1 MSSAAVS
8 GSGGAAAAA
17 DGGVEGAPALSASA
31 SRTSSL
37 RHRAMS
43 ASSKLLRSSLSRKS
57 MGRRSSKVMSVSI
70 EDVRDAEDMKQ
81 VDAFRQTLVLEELL
95 PARHDDYHMMLRFL
109 RARKFDIEKSKQM
122 WSDMLQ
128 WRKEFGADTIIDEF
142 VFEEMDQVLEHYP
155 QGHHGVDKDGRP
167 VYMEKLG
174 QIDTT
179 KLLQVTSMDRYV
191 QYHVREFERA
201 FAVKFPACS
210 ISAKK
215 HVDQSTTILDV
226 SGVGYKNFNKAARDL
241 IGRLQKI
248 DGDNYPETLCR
259 MFIINAGQGFRLLWN
274 TVKSF
279 LDPKTT
285 AKIHVTKPISPPPP
299 ITGIGWFH
307 SLDHLLCSALMAV
320 QVLGNKY
327 QSKLLEVIDAS
338 ELPEFFGGTC
348 NCEGGCMRSDKG
360 PWKDPEI
367 LKMVQCGMG
376 RCGMNSGD
384 PRDADEKLI
393 TEDEI
398 VPVPKKQDSMR
409 RNAVDSPKVA
419 REKIEHPQ
427 MSPLH
432 EMKTASDPDPAAKD
446 SFDGGGLF
454 PGVDRGMDFNW
465 SGEVSEEKL
474 QIARDMY
481 AQLPDAYKQGDAGD
495 RQVVSGFMALVMG
508 VVAMFRVGKIAP
520 KRAMDAAMGIATM
533 EAMAKKTRQM
543 QMQQQLQLGGPDAVV
558 VSAAQYQALVKR
570 VDDLE
575 AKVAALASGPP
586 EVPPEL
592 EESIKAAAARVDAL
606 ETELDATKKLLE
618 TSSAQQEEVLA
629 YIEKKKKKRGMQNP
643 FRW

>member
-1 MSSAAVS
+1 MSAAAPSSA
-8 GSGGAAAAA
+8 AAAAA
-17 DGGVEGAPALSASA
+17 DGASSTPRASGMASSA
-31 SRTSSL
+31 SL

-43 ASSKLLRSSLSRKS
+43 ASSKMLRSSMSRRS
-57 MGRRSSKVMSVSI
+57 GRQRSSKVMSVAI
-70 EDVRDAEDMKQ
+70 EDVRDAEEMAS

-109 RARKFDIEKSKQM
+109 KARKFEIDKSKQM

-128 WRKEFGADTIIDEF
+128 WRKEFGTDTIMDDF
-142 VFEEMDQVLEHYP
+142 VFEEVDQVLEHYP

-167 VYMEKLG
+167 IYMEKLG
-174 QIDTT
+174 SIDTT

-210 ISAKK
+210 IAAKR

-241 IGRLQKI
+241 IGRLQKV

-285 AKIHVTKPISPPPP
+285 AKIHV
-299 ITGIGWFH
+299 
-307 SLDHLLCSALMAV
+307 
-320 QVLGNKY
+320 LGNKY
-327 QSKLLEVIDAS
+327 QPKLLEVIDPS
-338 ELPEFFGGTC
+338 ELPDFLGGTC
-348 NCEGGCMRSDKG
+348 VCEGGCMRSDKG

-376 RCGMNSGD
+376 RCGMNSSD
-384 PRDADEKLI
+384 PVSAEEKI
-393 TEDEI
+393 VTEDDTM
-398 VPVPKKQDSMR
+398 PVIKKQDSMR
-409 RNAVDSPKVA
+409 RDAVDSPKVA
-419 REKIEHPQ
+419 RDKIEHPPQ

-432 EMKTASDPDPAAKD
+432 EMSTSEPKAAPSGKE
-446 SFDGGGLF
+446 GGSGPYDNVF
-454 PGVDRGMDFNW
+454 PMVDKNMEFNW
-465 SGEVSEEKL
+465 NGEVSPEKL
-474 QIARDMY
+474 ALARDMY
-481 AQLPDAYKQGDAGD
+481 ASLPDAYKHGDAGD
-495 RQVVSGFMALVMG
+495 RQAVTGIMAFVMG

-533 EAMAKKTRQM
+533 EAMAKNRKLLQA
-543 QMQQQLQLGGPDAVV
+543 QQGGHGDGGHGPAVV
-558 VSAAQYQALVKR
+558 AVSAAQFEALVKR
-570 VDDLE
+570 VGDLE
-575 AKVAALASGPP
+575 EKVAAFSSRPP
-586 EVPPEL
+586 EMPADKAEL
-592 EESIKAAAARVDAL
+592 LAAAATRLDAL
-606 ETELDATKKLLE
+606 EAELETTKKDLE
-618 TSSAQQEEVLA
+618 TSKGQQEEVLA
-629 YIEKKKKKRGMQNP
+629 YIEKKKKKKGMFCLQQQNP

>member
-285 AKIHVTKPISPPPP
+285 AKIH
-299 ITGIGWFH
+299 
-307 SLDHLLCSALMAV
+307 
-320 QVLGNKY
+320 VLGNKY